1 MNHGSSADL
10 FRASRVPALQPAH
23 EVREMIFRGKDA
35 IVHRPKITPDPSQ
48 VAALQRR
55 FEELS
60 YQPQNGFH
68 RDLRQGRQPPRQRG

>member
-1 MNHGSSADL
+1 
-10 FRASRVPALQPAH
+10 
-23 EVREMIFRGKDA
+23 MIFRGKDA